1 MEKIWFLYSSIDKK
15 VSGPFVSDDVHRKLS
30 AGEITPDCN
39 IWWKGQR
46 EWLSVHT
53 WISSGEKLLKSQK
66 EKSNSAIWYLDL
78 GGEPTGPLTQ
88 SEMIDSLRGHQ
99 NFNRI
104 RLWTVGMKT
113 WKSIFEFSEVMDA
126 LGVSRRE
133 HTRAP
138 LIANVQLNRAGDSEI
153 SIVLKAATLSI
164 AGVGLNNANSLIKG
178 EELQIMIKSDEFSAP
193 IRARVIVIYVSS
205 NGNAGLK
212 FQQLQPESQ
221 SIIYDYIRKFTTS
234 DEAPQ
239 KAVA

>member
-15 VSGPFVSDDVHRKLS
+15 VSGPFVSDDVHQKLGT
-30 AGEITPDCN
+30 GEITLDCS

-46 EWLSVHT
+46 EWLSVRT

-66 EKSNSAIWYLDL
+66 EKSNNAIWYIDL
-78 GGEPTGPLTQ
+78 GGEPAGPLTQ

-104 RLWTVGMKT
+104 RLWTVGMKN
-113 WKSIFEFSEVMDA
+113 WKSIFEFSEVMDD

-138 LIANVQLNRAGDSEI
+138 LIANVQLNRIGDNEAP
-153 SIVLKAATLSI
+153 IVLKAATLSI
-164 AGVGLNNANSLIKG
+164 AGIGLNNASSLMKG
-178 EELQIMIKSDEFSAP
+178 EELQIMIQTNEFSAP
-193 IRARVIVIYVSS
+193 IRARATVIYVSS

-212 FQQLQPESQ
+212 FQQLHPESQ
-221 SIIYDYIRKFTTS
+221 SIIYDYIRKFTTE
-234 DEAPQ
+234 EAPQ